1 MNGQQ
6 TLTNHKM
13 NLRLKTLISG
23 GTPRPPACSRKM
35 PDVSYNWSQA
45 LFSIRPNQPGNS
57 DKKSRLRASIQQQQ
71 TKRMTPRLSDV
82 SYHEYFLLPIAR
94 SAPKIENY
102 DSQLLILLASC
113 YSGFSRIKFGCVVCW
128 CLFTS
133 VSPNLNL
140 CTLMI
145 LEILCRFTWVIFHMR

>member
-1 MNGQQ
+1 MNGRQ
-6 TLTNHKM
+6 TLTNQMM

-23 GTPRPPACSRKM
+23 GTPRHPACSRKI
-35 PDVSYNWSQA
+35 P
-45 LFSIRPNQPGNS
+45 
-57 DKKSRLRASIQQQQ
+57 
-71 TKRMTPRLSDV
+71 DV

-113 YSGFSRIKFGCVVCW
+113 YSGFSRIKFGGVVCW

>member
-1 MNGQQ
+1 M
-6 TLTNHKM
+6 
-13 NLRLKTLISG
+13 
-23 GTPRPPACSRKM
+23 
-35 PDVSYNWSQA
+35 D
-45 LFSIRPNQPGNS
+45 
-57 DKKSRLRASIQQQQ
+57 SIQQQE

-82 SYHEYFLLPIAR
+82 SYHEYFLLPMGR
-94 SAPKIENY
+94 SGSKIENY

-145 LEILCRFTWVIFHMR
+145 LEILCRFTWVIFHMRKHQTTSAKYLPS